1 MVRGGSMTVSRIPS
15 LHFLHA
21 QLPLLEGDSEGT
33 YRAGVDPRSAF
44 YVVDPE
50 NNLMKTQDCFRD
62 LFARWVITPKYK
74 RSFVMV
80 KFKNLLWAKF
90 LTNVRCYDAFLR
102 ALIKRR
108 VRFKN
113 FASM

>member
-1 MVRGGSMTVSRIPS
+1 MVRGGHMTVSRIPS

-33 YRAGVDPRSAF
+33 YMAGVDPRSAF

-62 LFARWVITPKYK
+62 LFARWVITPEYK
-74 RSFVMV
+74 RSFHDDKV
-80 KFKNLLWAKF
+80 
-90 LTNVRCYDAFLR
+90 
-102 ALIKRR
+102 
-108 VRFKN
+108 
-113 FASM
+113 